1 MYYDILNFNKMKN
14 FEKIIE
20 FIFKK
25 RNLESNSLIII
36 LGFIPKRFKEFLNNL
51 VSLKP
56 HIKIIYRSKKEH
68 YWDISEIVGYLKSII
83 LIASYNNKKNTME
96 IILKQAIKSLGIR
109 LNLLN
114 ITSYSSGIFL
124 GNLNKFSRSLIFFQ
138 TIFEER
144 PELKV
149 FKILI
154 SSFLNPNTTDLNIL
168 PSYDHLI
175 AFFFVNS
182 KILLRIYQIS
192 NKNNLKKGFKKDQFH
207 LVEIG
212 PRFVAKIIGF
222 KIE

>member
-1 MYYDILNFNKMKN
+1 MKN

-25 RNLESNSLIII
+25 KNLESNSLIII
-36 LGFIPKRFKEFLNNL
+36 VGFIPKRFKEFLNNI
-51 VSLKP
+51 VSSKS

-83 LIASYNNKKNTME
+83 LIASYNKKKNTLE
-96 IILKQAIKSLGIR
+96 IILKQAIKSLGIK
-109 LNLLN
+109 LNLLD
-114 ITSYSSGIFL
+114 ITSYSSGIFF
-124 GNLNKFSRSLIFFQ
+124 GNLNKFSRSLLFFQ
-138 TIFEER
+138 SIFEER

-154 SSFLNPNTTDLNIL
+154 SSFLNPNTIDLNIL

-175 AFFFVNS
+175 AFFYVNS

-192 NKNNLKKGFKKDQFH
+192 NKNKLKKDFKKNQFH

-212 PRFVAKIIGF
+212 PRFIARIIGF